1 MDLLVKN
8 ISILGATGSIGQNTL
23 DLISSERDKFNVVG
37 LTGENNI
44 ELLAGSAIKFN
55 ADVVATANDSKFN
68 DLKDM
73 LSGHKI
79 EVCAGINGLLEVA
92 SRQAE
97 WVMSAIVGSAG
108 LQPGLKALE
117 TGANL
122 ALANKESMV
131 AAGPIMKKMSKAKG
145 VKLIPVDSEHSAIS
159 QLIRGEERSSLSKI
173 IITASGGAFRSL
185 TKAELVDVTPNQASK
200 HPNWNMGQR
209 ITIDSASLFNKA
221 LEVIEAKELFDFDES
236 EIEVLIHPQSLVHAI
251 ACFCD
256 GGMKAHIGPP
266 DMRHAIAYALHEEKR
281 FNLTLA
287 EVDLSEVGTLNFE
300 KPDLLKY
307 PALKLGFDV
316 VRQGGLA
323 GAAFNAAKE
332 QALDSFLEYKLSFLG
347 MADVVKATM
356 EELSSKNKLSSEV
369 ELEAVMDI
377 DLQARSIARTLIDKF

>member
-1 MDLLVKN
+1 MKN

-108 LQPGLKALE
+108 LRPGLKALE

-281 FNLTLA
+281 FNLTLS

>member
-1 MDLLVKN
+1 MDLLVRN

-37 LTGENNI
+37 LTGKNNI
-44 ELLAGSAIKFN
+44 ELLAESAIKFN

-108 LQPGLKALE
+108 LRPGLKALE

>member
-1 MDLLVKN
+1 
-8 ISILGATGSIGQNTL
+8 
-23 DLISSERDKFNVVG
+23 
-37 LTGENNI
+37 
-44 ELLAGSAIKFN
+44 
-55 ADVVATANDSKFN
+55 
-68 DLKDM
+68 
-73 LSGHKI
+73 
-79 EVCAGINGLLEVA
+79 
-92 SRQAE
+92 
-97 WVMSAIVGSAG
+97 
-108 LQPGLKALE
+108 
-117 TGANL
+117 
-122 ALANKESMV
+122 MV

-159 QLIRGEERSSLSKI
+159 RLIRGEERSSLSKI

-221 LEVIEAKELFDFDES
+221 LEVIEAKEFFDFDES

-347 MADVVKATM
+347 MADVVRATM
-356 EELSSKNKLSSEV
+356 EDLSSKNKLSSEV

>member
-1 MDLLVKN
+1 MKN

-44 ELLAGSAIKFN
+44 ELLAESAIKFN

-79 EVCAGINGLLEVA
+79 EVCAGINGLLEVD

-108 LQPGLKALE
+108 LRPGLKALE

-185 TKAELVDVTPNQASK
+185 TKAELADVTPNQASK

>member
-108 LQPGLKALE
+108 LRPGLKALE

-369 ELEAVMDI
+369 ELETVMDI

>member
-44 ELLAGSAIKFN
+44 ELLAESAIKFN

-108 LQPGLKALE
+108 LRPGLKALE

-131 AAGPIMKKMSKAKG
+131 AAGPIVKKMSKAKG

>member
-1 MDLLVKN
+1 
-8 ISILGATGSIGQNTL
+8 
-23 DLISSERDKFNVVG
+23 
-37 LTGENNI
+37 
-44 ELLAGSAIKFN
+44 
-55 ADVVATANDSKFN
+55 
-68 DLKDM
+68 M

-108 LQPGLKALE
+108 LRPGLKALE

-159 QLIRGEERSSLSKI
+159 QLLRGEDRTSLSKI

>member
-1 MDLLVKN
+1 MKN

-108 LQPGLKALE
+108 LRPGLKALE

>member
-1 MDLLVKN
+1 MKN

-44 ELLAGSAIKFN
+44 ELLAESAIKFN

-108 LQPGLKALE
+108 LRPGLKALE

-369 ELEAVMDI
+369 ELETVMDI

>member
-1 MDLLVKN
+1 MKN

-108 LQPGLKALE
+108 LRPGLKALE

-185 TKAELVDVTPNQASK
+185 TKAELVEVTPNQASK

-377 DLQARSIARTLIDKF
+377 DLQARLIARTLIDKF